1 MNAIAPSKILLASL
15 LLCAACAHADEAA
28 KPKHPVQPPFLRGL
42 EKQKLEWKAAKS
54 GLCALSIAAHPD
66 DEDGATIAWLRRV
79 AGIEVHVCLATR
91 GEGGQNESGPELGR
105 DLALL
110 RTHETRAATEI
121 LGAEDV
127 WYLEQPDFG
136 YSKSAKE
143 TFSKGFWNHD
153 DALARLVHVI
163 RTIRPEILFTN
174 HDPDGKDHG
183 HHVATA
189 QLVAEAFDAAG
200 DRTRFPEQL
209 SNEFLP
215 WQPQKLYR
223 RVRGED
229 EAATCVLDVSQRE
242 PLSGRSPAEIAA
254 WALSQ
259 HFSQG
264 MWVDVRPGDKEE
276 RRFVLVKCADSVKPA
291 AGKVESSFCEGF
303 PAFDDPK
310 RREGE
315 DLDKVLADGGLDPLA
330 AATLALKAFKEA
342 RDRRQS
348 MRLTGEDEKYPH
360 LLARVQR
367 RFEHSAAATADALGL
382 RLETRVADGIVTA
395 GEATAVT
402 VRLANTGPL
411 PAGIT
416 RWFVEPENL
425 MTWTV
430 PSFEAT
436 EKPIPPGQF
445 VESTIKVTAK
455 LDALPTYP
463 PARWLSQLPHPF
475 APLQLEAV
483 VKVTLGDESMDLP
496 LRKQKVP
503 IELAQP
509 FDAVASADP
518 VLVFDNPD
526 RTDDQMVQCRT
537 LVSVT
542 NHRREPWTLY
552 AKLEPD
558 AATRQALKEKRIH
571 RLYDETKHRL
581 DFERE
586 EQTLLTPVQF
596 FAPVR
601 AFRNGDLSAECLL
614 YTPAQRYAPSPVVRF
629 RRVPLKLPGGL
640 LRIGLVRTYDDATWE
655 ALKRLD
661 ESFSEVLVEELTPE
675 RMRDANLGMY
685 HTIVLDLRAA
695 QYRPDVR
702 EHKKRLLEYMN
713 QGGNVVCLY
722 HKDFDWNREDE
733 TARGRGVF
741 RGGGGGGEIA
751 PFPITLSFQRVTNE
765 KAAVRLLKPEHPLLT
780 RPCKIWDDD
789 FSGWVQERGVYF
801 PSAWDEKYTAL
812 LSSNDPGEPALDGG
826 LLVADVGEGS
836 FIYCSYVLYRQ
847 LRAGA
852 PGAYRLFANMLC
864 YPKTKAKE

>member
-1 MNAIAPSKILLASL
+1 MTTNATKHLLLASL
-15 LLCAACAHADEAA
+15 LLSAACARANETA

-66 DEDGATIAWLRRV
+66 DEDGATIAWLRRA
-79 AGIEVHVCLATR
+79 AGAEVHVCLATR

-110 RTHETRAATEI
+110 RTHETKAAAEV
-121 LGAEDV
+121 LGVEDV

-136 YSKSAKE
+136 YSKSAQE
-143 TFSKGFWNHD
+143 TFSKGFWNRD
-153 DALARLVHVI
+153 AALARLVLLI
-163 RTIRPEILFTN
+163 RTVRPDILFTN
-174 HDPDGKDHG
+174 HDPEGKDHG

-189 QLVAEAFDAAG
+189 QLVVEAFDAAG
-200 DRTRFPEQL
+200 DEKRFPEQF
-209 SNEFLP
+209 SERIHP

-223 RVRGED
+223 RVRGAD
-229 EAATCVLDVSQRE
+229 DAATCVLDVGQRE

-264 MWVDVRPGDKEE
+264 MWVDVRPGEKEE
-276 RRFVLVKCADSVKPA
+276 RRFVLLKSAEEVKPA
-291 AGKVESSFCEGF
+291 AGHVERSFCEGF
-303 PAFDDPK
+303 PDFDDPK

-315 DLDKVLADGGLDPLA
+315 DLDKVLADSGLDPM
-330 AATLALKAFKEA
+330 ATATQALKAFKEA
-342 RDRRQS
+342 NDRLAS
-348 MRLTGEDEKYPH
+348 MELTQETDAH
-360 LLARVQR
+360 LLARMHR
-367 RFEHSAAATADALGL
+367 RYRHSAAATAEALGL
-382 RLETRVADGIVTA
+382 RLETRVADAIVTA

-416 RWFVEPENL
+416 RWFVDPENA

-430 PSFEAT
+430 PSFEAA

-455 LDALPTYP
+455 RDALPTYP
-463 PARWLSQLPHPF
+463 PARWLGLLPHPF

-483 VKVTLGDESMDLP
+483 AKVKLGDESMDLP

-509 FDAVASADP
+509 FDAEATADP
-518 VLVFDNPD
+518 VLVFDDPD

-571 RLYDETKHRL
+571 RLFDETKHQL

-601 AFRNGDLSAECLL
+601 AFRNGDLTAECLL
-614 YTPAQRYAPSPVVRF
+614 YTEAQRFQPSPTVRF
-629 RRVPLKLPGGL
+629 RRVPLKLPQGL

-661 ESFSEVLVEELTPE
+661 ESFSEVIVEELTPE
-675 RMRDANLGMY
+675 RLRDANLGMY

-702 EHKKRLLEYMN
+702 ERKKRLMEYMR

-722 HKDFDWNREDE
+722 HKDFDWNRADE

-751 PFPITLSFQRVTNE
+751 PYPITLSFQRVTDE

-789 FSGWVQERGVYF
+789 FRGWVQERGVYF
-801 PSAWDEKYTAL
+801 PTKWDDKYATL
-812 LSSNDPGEPALDGG
+812 LSSNDPGEPPLDGG
-826 LLVADVGEGS
+826 LLVAEVGEGS

-847 LRAGA
+847 LRAGV

-864 YPKTKAKE
+864 YPKTKAKD

>member
-1 MNAIAPSKILLASL
+1 MNANAPKAILLASL
-15 LLCAACAHADEAA
+15 LLCAACVHANEAA
-28 KPKHPVQPPFLRGL
+28 KPKHGVQPPFLRGI
-42 EKQKLEWKAAKS
+42 EKQKLEWLAAKS
-54 GLCALSIAAHPD
+54 GLCALSIAGHPD
-66 DEDGATIAWLRRV
+66 DEDGATIAWLRRL
-79 AGIEVHVCLATR
+79 AGVEVHVCLATR

-110 RTHETRAATEI
+110 RTHETKAAAEI

-153 DALARLVHVI
+153 EALARLVLVI

-174 HDPDGKDHG
+174 HDPGGTDHG

-189 QLVAEAFDAAG
+189 QLIVEAFDAAG
-200 DRTRFPEQL
+200 DRDRFPEQL
-209 SNEFLP
+209 TERIKP

-229 EAATCVLDVSQRE
+229 DAAHCVLDVGQRE
-242 PLSGRSPAEIAA
+242 PLSGRSPAELAA

-264 MWVDVRPGDKEE
+264 MWVDVRPGDKQE
-276 RRFVLVKCADSVKPA
+276 RRFALVKCADQVKPA
-291 AGKVESSFCEGF
+291 AGKVERSFCEGF

-315 DLDKVLADGGLDPLA
+315 DLDKALADGGLDPMA
-330 AATLALKAFKEA
+330 TATLALKAFKEA
-342 RDRRQS
+342 NDRLAG
-348 MRLTGEDEKYPH
+348 MELAKEDEH
-360 LLARVQR
+360 QIARMQR
-367 RFEHSAAATADALGL
+367 RYRHSAAAAAEALGL
-382 RLETRVADGIVTA
+382 RLQTRAADGIVTA

-402 VRLANTGPL
+402 VRLANSGPL
-411 PAGIT
+411 PVGIT

-430 PSFEAT
+430 PAFEAS
-436 EKPIPPGQF
+436 EKPIAPGQF

-455 LDALPTYP
+455 RDALPTYP
-463 PARWLSQLPHPF
+463 PARWLGLLSHPF

-483 VKVTLGDESMDLP
+483 AKVTLNGESLDLP

-503 IELAQP
+503 IELALP
-509 FDAVASADP
+509 FDAQVSDDP
-518 VLVFDNPD
+518 VLVFDDPD
-526 RTDDQMVQCRT
+526 RADDKMVQCRAT
-537 LVSVT
+537 VSVT
-542 NHRREPWTLY
+542 NHRREPWNLY

-558 AATRQALKEKRIH
+558 PATRQALKEKRIH
-571 RLYDETKHRL
+571 RLFDETKHRL
-581 DFERE
+581 GFERE
-586 EQTLLTPVQF
+586 EQTLQTAVKF

-601 AFRNGDLSAECLL
+601 AFRAGDLSAECLL
-614 YTPAQRYAPSPVVRF
+614 YTETQRFAPSPEVRF
-629 RRVPLKLPGGL
+629 RRVPLKLPAGL
-640 LRIGLVRTYDDATWE
+640 LRIGLVRTYDDATWA
-655 ALKRLD
+655 ALKRI
-661 ESFSEVLVEELTPE
+661 EEAFSEVLVEELTPE
-675 RMRDANLGMY
+675 SLRDVDLSMY

-702 EHKKRLLEYMN
+702 ERRQRLMEYMR
-713 QGGNVVCLY
+713 QGGNLICLY
-722 HKDFDWNREDE
+722 HKDFDWNRADE
-733 TARGRGVF
+733 AARGRGVF

-751 PFPITLSFQRVTNE
+751 PYPITLSFQRVTDE
-765 KAAVRLLKPEHPLLT
+765 KAAVRLLKPDHPLLT
-780 RPCKIWDDD
+780 RPCKIWDED

-812 LSSNDPGEPALDGG
+812 LSSNDSGDPPLDGG
-826 LLVADVGEGS
+826 LLVAEVDKGS

-847 LRAGA
+847 LRAGV
-852 PGAYRLFANMLC
+852 PGAYRLFANLLC